1 MFPEKGSKT
10 GPGARTPGTRK
21 KKGVHMSPNMILYAL
36 AVILAAASVLTTMR
50 ASVKEAKAAYRKEHY
65 GEDYVPPKHP
75 RRPAAVLFAAALVLF
90 VAGGAFRIIP
100 TGYTGVRTTFGII
113 DQESAM
119 PGMNLTVPMVQKIS
133 LVNNKQQDIR
143 FDEQIWSETKEQ
155 TPVYMQGVSVTYQI
169 VPESSAWIYA
179 NVENWVEELVDYD
192 LVSSALKA
200 ASRKL
205 EADDVTNRAEIEP
218 DSEKAL
224 QKAVDEKYGENRV
237 IIKNIVINNM
247 DFDESYNA
255 AIAKKSE
262 AMQKQQEQAITN
274 KTNEDR
280 AASEAEQARQRAQGD
295 ADAELIRANAKAQ
308 ANKIVSESIT
318 AMTQRQDAIDK
329 WDGTLPKAAGDGVSF
344 GILDVAGVTVAT
356 AADGN

>member
-1 MFPEKGSKT
+1 
-10 GPGARTPGTRK
+10 
-21 KKGVHMSPNMILYAL
+21 MSLNTILYAL
-36 AVILAAASVLTTMR
+36 AVVLAVLAILSV
-50 ASVKEAKAAYRKEHY
+50 VKSSARNAKAAYRKQHY

-75 RRPAAVLFAAALVLF
+75 MRPAAVLFAAAIVLF
-90 VAGGAFRIIP
+90 VAGGSFRIIP

-113 DQESAM
+113 DRESAM
-119 PGMNLTVPMVQKIS
+119 PGLNLTVPMVQRIS

-200 ASRKL
+200 ASRQL
-205 EADDVTNRAEIEP
+205 EADTVTDRAEIEP
-218 DSEKAL
+218 DSEAAL
-224 QKAVDEKYGENRV
+224 QKAIDEKYGGDRV
-237 IIKNIVINNM
+237 IIKNVVINNM

-295 ADAELIRANAKAQ
+295 ADAELIRANAKAK

-318 AMTQRQDAIDK
+318 ALTQRQDAIDK

-344 GILDVAGVTVAT
+344 GILDIAGGT
-356 AADGN
+356 AAAAVDGN

>member
-1 MFPEKGSKT
+1 MQLNNIILILAGLI
-10 GPGARTPGTRK
+10 GIIAGASAILALMSNAKHNRYIEDDARK
-21 KKGVHMSPNMILYAL
+21 KKFPKYPICLIAVS
-36 AVILAAASVLTTMR
+36 VILLI
-50 ASVKEAKAAYRKEHY
+50 
-65 GEDYVPPKHP
+65 
-75 RRPAAVLFAAALVLF
+75 
-90 VAGGAFRIIP
+90 AGNCFRIIP
-100 TGYTGVRTTFGII
+100 TGYTGVRTTFGLI
-113 DQESAM
+113 DQESCRS
-119 PGMNLTVPMVQKIS
+119 GMNITVPFVQNIS

-155 TPVYMQGVSVTYQI
+155 TPVYMQGVNVTYQI

-200 ASRKL
+200 ASRQL
-205 EADDVTNRAEIEP
+205 EADDVTNRAKIEP
-218 DSEKAL
+218 DSERAL
-224 QKAVDEKYGENRV
+224 QQAIDEKYGENRV
-237 IIKNIVINNM
+237 TIKNIVINNM

-295 ADAELIRANAKAQ
+295 ADAELIRANAKAE
-308 ANKIVSESIT
+308 ANKIISNSIT
-318 AMTQRQDAIDK
+318 AQTQRQDAIDK
-329 WDGTLPKAAGDGVSF
+329 WDGTLPQATGGNVSF
-344 GILDVAGVTVAT
+344 GILEVAGNPGTTGNAA
-356 AADGN
+356 AAD